1 MCIPVA
7 TGYVNGMSTQSA
19 LVKAFGQQGF
29 FKDGKETAQIKW
41 ERRENAELERLCRQ
55 ANIEVEHPLIEGTR
69 QFGLAERRNR
79 KSHIVS

>member
-1 MCIPVA
+1 
-7 TGYVNGMSTQSA
+7 MSTQSA

-55 ANIEVEHPLIEGTR
+55 ANIEGTR

>member
-1 MCIPVA
+1 
-7 TGYVNGMSTQSA
+7 MSTQSA
-19 LVKAFGQQGF
+19 LVKAFGQQEF

>member
-1 MCIPVA
+1 
-7 TGYVNGMSTQSA
+7 MSTQSA

-55 ANIEVEHPLIEGTR
+55 ANIEVEHPLIEGRKHLDT
-69 QFGLAERRNR
+69 ERYKCRLTFKKWNGNG
-79 KSHIVS
+79 KMPNIKLI

>member
-1 MCIPVA
+1 
-7 TGYVNGMSTQSA
+7 MSTQSA